1 MIYTL
6 HESHDDMARI
16 TLEGDKLGATR
27 GITFK
32 DERPAMRHAY
42 NCGYKI
48 VKAWD
53 YIGNDEL
60 PSLIET
66 IEL

>member
-6 HESHDDMARI
+6 HESHDDTARI
-16 TLEGDKLGATR
+16 IMEQGKLGATIGTAFNDR
-27 GITFK
+27 KKAI
-32 DERPAMRHAY
+32 DHAIDH
-42 NCGYKI
+42 GYKI
-48 VKAWD
+48 VKLWD
-53 YIGNDEL
+53 YIGDDDL